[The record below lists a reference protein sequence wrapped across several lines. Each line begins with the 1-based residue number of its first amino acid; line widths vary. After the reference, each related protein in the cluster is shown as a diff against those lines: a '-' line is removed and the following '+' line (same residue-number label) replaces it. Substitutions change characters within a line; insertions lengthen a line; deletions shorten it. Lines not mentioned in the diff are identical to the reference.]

1 MRSERY
7 GSRKAGQVDLVSHRK
22 DFSFYYEMRSQRSG
36 MTWTLYVLP
45 GINLAA
51 VWRTDCEGKGGSRET
66 S

>member
-51 VWRTDCEGKGGSRET
+51 VWRTD
-66 S
+66 